1 MLYPIILSSIQR
13 KQIDNKS
20 KRMDMTS
27 ANKIVAGGAGI
38 A

>member
-20 KRMDMTS
+20 KRRDKTS
-27 ANKIVAGGAGI
+27 ANKIVAGVVGI

>member
-20 KRMDMTS
+20 KRMDKS
-27 ANKIVAGGAGI
+27 ANKIVAGA
-38 A
+38 